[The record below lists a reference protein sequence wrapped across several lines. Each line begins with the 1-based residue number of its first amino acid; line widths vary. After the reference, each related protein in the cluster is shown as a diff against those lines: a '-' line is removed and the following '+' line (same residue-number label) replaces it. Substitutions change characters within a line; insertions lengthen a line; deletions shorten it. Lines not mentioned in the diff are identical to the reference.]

1 MDKETKRI
9 SDDELTNVNGGFILF
24 SHTDPELEKQ
34 KLEQKME
41 NIPTEAYKNPQGYM
55 DKGLIIRA

>member
-24 SHTDPELEKQ
+24 SQSNPEFETQ
-34 KLEQKME
+34 KPE

-55 DKGLIIRA
+55 DKGMIIRA